1 MSLENETQEREPPQT
16 DEDAAAA
23 ALWAEFE
30 EAESQTVAEAGSE
43 EPPEGR
49 SEDNAEGEDGHDREQ
64 ARSEPQSSGTDI
76 WANAPKELREEFERT
91 RTNYEHR
98 VQSDAGRI
106 RALQRRL
113 QTSQP
118 VHQTAGQRREA
129 SAFFQSETWAN
140 YERDYPELAA
150 VQREFYEH
158 LGIDDLKTQVAS
170 VATTI
175 ESETQ
180 DAVDAHVEEK
190 HPGWVDY
197 LTEHRDQFQA
207 WVESQP
213 RMIREA
219 VERNA
224 QVIQDPEEAIRVLDD
239 FKAHIRASDQSANRR
254 GGSPPRQEPNRLEGR
269 RRAQLEAGS
278 ASRRGGAPAVTSVP
292 DDGDDEAL
300 WNYWAEYEK
309 RQERRA

>member
-1 MSLENETQEREPPQT
+1 M
-16 DEDAAAA
+16 
-23 ALWAEFE
+23 
-30 EAESQTVAEAGSE
+30 
-43 EPPEGR
+43 
-49 SEDNAEGEDGHDREQ
+49 
-64 ARSEPQSSGTDI
+64 
-76 WANAPKELREEFERT
+76 
-91 RTNYEHR
+91 
-98 VQSDAGRI
+98 
-106 RALQRRL
+106 
-113 QTSQP
+113 
-118 VHQTAGQRREA
+118 REA

-180 DAVDAHVEEK
+180 DAVDAYVEER
-190 HPGWVDY
+190 HPGWANF
-197 LTEHRDQFQA
+197 LSERKAEFQA

-224 QVIQDPEEAIRVLDD
+224 QTIQDPEEAIRVIDD
-239 FKAHIRASDQSANRR
+239 FKRHIGASDQSASRR

-292 DDGDDEAL
+292 DEGDEEAL